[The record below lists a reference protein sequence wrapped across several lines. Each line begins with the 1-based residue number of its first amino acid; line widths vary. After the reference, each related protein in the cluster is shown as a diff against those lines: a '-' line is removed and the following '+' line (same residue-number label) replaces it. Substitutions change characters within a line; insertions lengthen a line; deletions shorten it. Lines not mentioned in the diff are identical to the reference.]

1 MFTDCRGRLRNFS
14 TVPVGGVGCAC
25 VIGPLGKDGGG
36 LDDGREGAGLF
47 LSGSAGGAPEEGG
60 CEAGGGGGCE
70 KGGGGGCDE
79 GGGGEV
85 GGGGISGGGGGI
97 ESGGGLEEGRGGGS
111 SS

>member
-1 MFTDCRGRLRNFS
+1 MERFTDCRGRLRNFS

-25 VIGPLGKDGGG
+25 VTGPLGKDGGG
-36 LDDGREGAGLF
+36 LDEGGPGLF

-60 CEAGGGGGCE
+60 CDRGGGGGCE
-70 KGGGGGCDE
+70 E

-85 GGGGISGGGGGI
+85 GGGGISGGGGGTT
-97 ESGGGLEEGRGGGS
+97 SGGGLEVGRGGGS